1 MKLFKKEN
9 IAIFV
14 LAVLYILANA
24 KLYLLGFEWLWLM
37 PIALW
42 VVLLAIF
49 AMDSLLFLL
58 LFLVPLSIPLSHLV
72 PGLPF
77 NVMLPT
83 EPIILGLTFLFLIKV
98 IREEYFDKDIIFHP
112 VTLAIFFNLFWIL
125 VTSFTSEMPGVSF
138 KFLASRFWFIVVF
151 YLIASQLFTKFS
163 NIVRYF
169 WYYAAGLGIVVML
182 AVGRLA
188 VVGLTKH
195 QEANKVVRPFFN
207 DHTDYAAAVTMILV
221 FMVGL
226 LILKRKAKGFEKLF
240 YIGSSVFFIIA
251 LILSY
256 TRASWLSL
264 VVALGFF
271 AAMFLRFRL
280 KIIFLIAGILLSL
293 FLVFQNDII
302 MALERN
308 KQDSDK
314 DLSKHI
320 TSAANISTD
329 ASNMERLN
337 RWHCA
342 IKMFN
347 ERPVFG
353 FGPGT
358 YQFQYAPFQVKGEM
372 TIISTNRGDVG
383 NSHSEYLGPLA
394 ESGVLGT
401 VSFVLIIITT
411 MATASKL
418 YFRSNRRKVRIL
430 AITLLVAMITYYS
443 HGFLNNFLDTDKL
456 SALFWGF
463 TAMIVSLDVYHSKN
477 LKKA

>member
-1 MKLFKKEN
+1 LKLFKKEN
-9 IAIFV
+9 IVIFI
-14 LAVLYILANA
+14 LTVLYILANA
-24 KLYLLGFEWLWLM
+24 KLYLLGFEWLWLL

-42 VVLLAIF
+42 IILLGIF
-49 AMDSLLFLL
+49 AMDSLMFLL
-58 LFLVPLSIPLSHLV
+58 LFLVPLSIPLSHFV

-77 NVMLPT
+77 NMMLPT
-83 EPIILGLTFLFLIKV
+83 EPIILGLTFIFLIKA

-125 VTSFTSEMPGVSF
+125 VTSFTSEIPGVSF
-138 KFLASRFWFIVVF
+138 KFLASRFWFVVVF
-151 YLIASQLFTKFS
+151 FLIASQLFVRFS
-163 NIVRYF
+163 NIIRYF
-169 WYYAAGLGIVVML
+169 WYYAAGLSIVVMF

-188 VVGLTKH
+188 VIGLTKH
-195 QEANKVVRPFFN
+195 QEANQVVRPFYN

-226 LILKRKAKGFEKLF
+226 LFLKKRAKGLEKIF
-240 YIGSSVFFIIA
+240 YIGSSLFFTIA

-271 AAMFLRFRL
+271 VAMFLRFRL
-280 KIIFLIAGILLSL
+280 KVIFFIIGVLVSL

-302 MALERN
+302 IALERN

-329 ASNMERLN
+329 ASNMERIN

-342 IKMFN
+342 IKMFK
-347 ERPVFG
+347 ERPLFG

-358 YQFQYAPFQVKGEM
+358 YQFLYAPYQVKREM

-394 ESGVLGT
+394 ESGILGT
-401 VSFVLIIITT
+401 LSFLFIIITT

-418 YFRSNRRKVRIL
+418 YFRSKRRKVRVM
-430 AITLLVAMITYYS
+430 AITLLVAMITYYT
-443 HGFLNNFLDTDKL
+443 HGFMNNFLDTDKL

-463 TAMIVSLDVYHSKN
+463 TAMIVALDVYHAKK